1 MDRTSTL
8 KHKKHSKVKGNV
20 VVIYILLI
28 FFAILIVIPFFYL
41 ITTAFKSM
49 DEIASGTVNII
60 PKSNALIENFTFVFN
75 YEDFKFLR
83 TFLNTFFIFA
93 MKVIGITLTCSFA
106 GYAFA
111 KFKCRLS
118 KIVFGALLFVMLI
131 PGELMSIPFFQ
142 AMVYLDIRYSSIYI
156 PIWIAAWFGIDITS
170 IFLFK
175 QNFTSLPNEL
185 IDAAKIDGCGEFR
198 AFFRI
203 ALPQAIPVITTV
215 FILNFVGTYNDVYSP
230 TLYISSTTK
239 DLWVVAQSVG
249 VFEGMFN
256 KGSPDY
262 FVPYN
267 YVAAATIVSIIPVLV
282 FFFVAQKSFVE
293 SFVGSS
299 IKM

>member
-1 MDRTSTL
+1 MRYINAPQR
-8 KHKKHSKVKGNV
+8 KKRRKFKKSSI
-20 VVIYILLI
+20 VIYILLI
-28 FFAILIVIPFFYL
+28 LFACLIVLPFFYL
-41 ITTAFKSM
+41 ISTAFKSLE
-49 DEIASGTVNII
+49 EISRDQVNII
-60 PKSNALIENFTFVFN
+60 PESNALIDNFKFIFN
-75 YEDFKFLR
+75 YEDFNFLR
-83 TFLNTFFIFA
+83 SFLNTMFIFL
-93 MKVIGITLTCSFA
+93 MKIVGITVTCSFV

-111 KFKCRLS
+111 KFPCKLS
-118 KIVFGALLFVMLI
+118 KVTFAALLFVMLI

-142 AMVYLDIRYSSIYI
+142 AMVNLDLRYSSIYT

-215 FILNFVGTYNDVYSP
+215 VILNFVGTYNDVYSP
-230 TLYISSTTK
+230 TLYINSTNK
-239 DLWVVAQSVG
+239 DMWVVAQSVG
-249 VFEGMFN
+249 VFEGMYN

-262 FVPYN
+262 LIPYN
-267 YVAAATIVSIIPVLV
+267 YVAAATIVSILPVLV
-282 FFFVAQKSFVE
+282 FFFAAQKSFVE

>member
-1 MDRTSTL
+1 MNTNSIT
-8 KHKKHSKVKGNV
+8 KHKKHKKFKKNTVI
-20 VVIYILLI
+20 IYILLVL
-28 FFAILIVIPFFYL
+28 FSILIIIPFFYL
-41 ITTAFKSM
+41 ISTSFKSLE
-49 DEIASGTVNII
+49 EIASGEVNII
-60 PKSNALIENFTFVFN
+60 PKSNALIDNFKFIFN
-75 YEDFKFLR
+75 YEDFHFIR
-83 TFLNTFFIFA
+83 SFLNTAFIFL
-93 MKVIGITLTCSFA
+93 MKVVGITLTCSFV

-111 KFKCRLS
+111 KFKCKLS
-118 KIVFGALLFVMLI
+118 NIVFYALLFVMLI

-142 AMVYLDIRYSSIYI
+142 AMVYLDIQHSSIYI

-185 IDAAKIDGCGEFR
+185 IDAAKIDGCNEFS

-230 TLYISSTTK
+230 TLYINSSMK
-239 DLWVVAQSVG
+239 DMWVVAQSVG

-262 FVPYN
+262 LIPYN
-267 YVAAATIVSIIPVLV
+267 YVAAATIVSILPVLV
-282 FFFVAQKSFVE
+282 FFFIAQKSFVE

>member
-1 MDRTSTL
+1 MRDSYSF
-8 KHKKHSKVKGNV
+8 KHKKHKKTKYAVF
-20 VVIYILLI
+20 IYFALV
-28 FFAILIVIPFFYL
+28 FFAIVIIIPFFYL
-41 ITTAFKSM
+41 ISTAFKTL
-49 DEIASGTVNII
+49 DEIASGKVNII
-60 PKSNALIENFTFVFN
+60 PETNGFVENFTFVFN
-75 YEDFKFLR
+75 YKDFKFLR
-83 TFLNTFFIFA
+83 SFLNTMFIFV
-93 MKVIGITLTCSFA
+93 MKVVGITITCSFV

-111 KFKCRLS
+111 KFPCKLS
-118 KIVFGALLFVMLI
+118 KFTFAALLFVMLI

-142 AMVYLDIRYSSIYI
+142 AMVNLDIRYSPIYL

-175 QNFTSLPNEL
+175 QNFASLPNEL
-185 IDAAKIDGCGEFR
+185 IDAAKIDGCNEFK

-203 ALPQAIPVITTV
+203 ALPQAVPVITTV

-230 TLYISSTTK
+230 TLYISSSNK
-239 DLWVVAQSVG
+239 DLWVVAQTVG

-256 KGSPDY
+256 KGSTDY
-262 FVPYN
+262 LIPYN
-267 YVAAATIVSIIPVLV
+267 YVAAATIVSILPVLV